1 MKYARL
7 LFVDVFGLFAICDLD
22 FVKIGTKVMS
32 RLAQEYRKLQTIFN
46 VQEVGL
52 FLIL

>member
-7 LFVDVFGLFAICDLD
+7 LFVDVFAICDLD

-32 RLAQEYRKLQTIFN
+32 CLAQEYRKLNTIFN
-46 VQEVGL
+46 VQVVGL
-52 FLIL
+52 F

>member
-7 LFVDVFGLFAICDLD
+7 LFVDVCGFFAICDLD

-32 RLAQEYRKLQTIFN
+32 CLAQEYRKQQTIFN